1 MTEPKQPEA
10 LRLAD
15 WCEKHS
21 SGIYRP
27 SADAADELRRLHA
40 RIAELEAQLE
50 AVGAGGV
57 SGPPMGKPQEMPN
70 WMQYDERTDVLTI
83 HGKRYAAGMFGEDGF
98 LSPLGTW
105 LRVCVGS
112 EDCVTLTRATTAT
125 SAGGEPVATV
135 FTMEAL
141 APGGGVKYH
150 ATVHKPLPAGT
161 KLYLHPSPPEG
172 MVGGW
177 QDIATAPEGQMVVV
191 GWLDHEDTEHPERHD
206 FDMLEDGCWQQWHE
220 RAEHVEVIGG
230 HGVSYTPPYTVWMPV
245 SSIPTTSAGSGK
257 GE

>member
-1 MTEPKQPEA
+1 MTDNTQPEA

-15 WCEKHS
+15 EVDEVART
-21 SGIYRP
+21 YP
-27 SADAADELRRLHA
+27 DMAEVSAELRRQHA

-50 AVGAGGV
+50 AIGAGGV
-57 SGPPMGKPQEMPN
+57 SGPLMG
-70 WMQYDERTDVLTI
+70 RTT
-83 HGKRYAAGMFGEDGF
+83 
-98 LSPLGTW
+98 
-105 LRVCVGS
+105 
-112 EDCVTLTRATTAT
+112 
-125 SAGGEPVATV
+125 
-135 FTMEAL
+135 
-141 APGGGVKYH
+141 
-150 ATVHKPLPAGT
+150 
-161 KLYLHPSPPEG
+161 EG

-206 FDMLEDGCWQQWHE
+206 FDLLEDGCWQQWHE

-245 SSIPTTSAGSGK
+245 SPIPTSSADSRK